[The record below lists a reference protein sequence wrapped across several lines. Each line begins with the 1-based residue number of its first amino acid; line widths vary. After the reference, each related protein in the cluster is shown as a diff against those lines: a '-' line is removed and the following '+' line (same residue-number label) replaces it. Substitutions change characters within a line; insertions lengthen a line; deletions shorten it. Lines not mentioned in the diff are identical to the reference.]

1 MIRFAFWTKQNKILH
16 SAHGQNCCHWIRI
29 VQMLLLLLLLLSHFS
44 PVQLYVAPW
53 TAAHQAPPI
62 PGILM
67 HWDLIQC
74 VALLLS
80 KQLKTGAQILPFT
93 SLGSAILIY
102 PKYQFCFHCVSGTE
116 FLKLLDFLSDQ
127 SKKAK
132 NKTKKER
139 FVVLCEWRNFW
150 ITPKEVG
157 WLPGD

>member
-16 SAHGQNCCHWIRI
+16 SAHGQNCCHRIHI
-29 VQMLLLLLLLLSHFS
+29 VQMLLLLLLLSRFS
-44 PVQLYVAPW
+44 RIRLYVTPW

-80 KQLKTGAQILPFT
+80 KQLKTGAQILPVT

-132 NKTKKER
+132 NKTKKKGL
-139 FVVLCEWRNFW
+139 LCYVNEGTFGSHLRR
-150 ITPKEVG
+150 
-157 WLPGD
+157 